1 MSTASQLWNR
11 RRFLGAAG
19 GAAGLLILND
29 ARSARS
35 YRANEKLRIAAVGI
49 GGMGAWN
56 LAHFAG
62 ENVEFLERAMLIKP
76 AAQPVMTGEDIVAL
90 CDVDER
96 PAARLVPGKR
106 NPAAETFARYP
117 RAKRYRDYRVMLE
130 EMDDQIDA
138 VVVST
143 PDHLHAP
150 ISLAAMR
157 RGKHVYCEKPGA
169 HSVAEGRLM
178 ATVAAEKGVATQLG
192 TQIHASENYRRV
204 IELIRSGAIGTVEEC
219 HIWPRGAGVEPT
231 ERPTETPPVPEG
243 FHWDL
248 FLGPTQARP
257 YHPVYSR
264 GCGGNWQR
272 WWDFG
277 CGNLGNMAGHFFNLA
292 FWALDL
298 RHPLSVEAEGPRPH
312 PETTPAQLHVRYRFP
327 ARGAQPPVTLTWTHG
342 SRPPEIFAQNR
353 FPDWAWGVFRGSEG
367 MLLVNYDRW
376 MLWPESKFARFVPP
390 SPSIPP
396 SVGMALSQSAEWM
409 AAYRSLPADRRVAEV
424 GHRLE
429 WVNACKTGSPTACHF
444 GYSSRI
450 MEAIHLGAVAY
461 RAGTRLDWDAAN
473 LRVTNA
479 PHANALLARAYRPGW
494 GM

>member
-1 MSTASQLWNR
+1 MSKLTQNWNR
-11 RRFLGAAG
+11 RRFLGAMG
-19 GAAGLLILND
+19 GAAGLLILKD

-35 YRANEKLRIAAVGI
+35 YQANEKLRVAAVGI

-56 LAHFAG
+56 LAHIAG
-62 ENVEFLERAMLIKP
+62 ENVEFLPTRMLIKP
-76 AAQPVMTGEDIVAL
+76 ATQPVMTGENIVAL
-90 CDVDER
+90 CDVDDR
-96 PAARLVPGKR
+96 TTATSAPDRR
-106 NPAAETFARYP
+106 NPPGETFARYP
-117 RAKRYRDYRVMLE
+117 QAKRYFDYRRMLE

-169 HSVAEGRLM
+169 HSVMEGRLM
-178 ATVAAEKGVATQLG
+178 GQVAAEKGVATQLG

-204 IELIRSGAIGTVEEC
+204 VELLRGGAIGAVEEC
-219 HIWPRGAGVEPT
+219 HIWPRGAGIAPS
-231 ERPTETPPVPEG
+231 ERPKETPPVPAAL
-243 FHWDL
+243 HWEQ
-248 FLGPTQARP
+248 FLGPTRYRP

-277 CGNLGNMAGHFFNLA
+277 NGNLGNMGGHFFNLA
-292 FWALDL
+292 FWALEL
-298 RHPLSVEAEGPRPH
+298 RHPLSVETEGPPPH
-312 PETTPAQLHVRYRFP
+312 PETTPAQLHVRYKFP
-327 ARGAQPPVTLTWTHG
+327 ARGSLPPVTLTWTHG
-342 SRPPEIFAQNR
+342 SEPPRIFAENK
-353 FPDWAWGVFRGSEG
+353 FPDWAWGVFRGTEG

-376 MLWPESKFARFVPP
+376 MLWPERKFAKFVAPA
-390 SPSIPP
+390 PSIPP
-396 SVGMALSQSAEWM
+396 SIGLEITRRAEWI
-409 AAYRSLPADRRVAEV
+409 AAYRALLPGQGLAEF
-424 GHRLE
+424 GHRME
-429 WVNACKTGSPTACHF
+429 WIAACKTGSPTACNF
-444 GYSSRI
+444 GYSGAI
-450 MEAIHLGAVAY
+450 METINLGAAAY

-479 PHANALLARAYRPGW
+479 PQANALLSRPYRPGW

>member
-1 MSTASQLWNR
+1 MSKASQLWNR

-19 GAAGLLILND
+19 GAAGWLILND

-35 YRANEKLRIAAVGI
+35 YRANEKLRVAAVGV

-62 ENVEFLERAMLIKP
+62 ENVEFLDRAMLIKP
-76 AAQPVMTGEDIVAL
+76 AARPVMSGEDIVAL
-90 CDVDER
+90 CDVDDR
-96 PAARLVPGKR
+96 PADRLAPGRR

-117 RAKRYRDYRVMLE
+117 WAKRYHDYRQMLE

-178 ATVAAEKGVATQLG
+178 AEVAAAKGVATQLG
-192 TQIHASENYRRV
+192 TQIHASENYRRIV
-204 IELIRSGAIGTVEEC
+204 ELIRSGAIGAVEEC
-219 HIWPRGAGVEPT
+219 HIWPRGEGAAPSA
-231 ERPTETPPVPEG
+231 RPADTPPVPEG

-248 FLGPTQARP
+248 FLGPTPYRP

-298 RHPLSVEAEGPRPH
+298 RHPLSVETEGPPPH
-312 PETTPAQLHVRYRFP
+312 PETAPPRLHLRYQFP

-342 SRPPEIFAQNR
+342 SQPPEIFARNT
-353 FPDWAWGVFRGSEG
+353 FPDWAWGVFRGTEG

-376 MLWPESKFARFVPP
+376 MLWPERKFAGFVPATTR
-390 SPSIPP
+390 IPP
-396 SVGMALSQSAEWM
+396 SIGMELSRLPEWRD
-409 AAYRSLPADRRVAEV
+409 AYRSLPPGRGVAEV

-429 WVNACKTGSPTACHF
+429 WVAACKTGSPTSCHF
-444 GYSSRI
+444 GYSGPI
-450 MEAIHLGAVAY
+450 METIHLGAVAH
-461 RAGTRLDWDAAN
+461 RVGTRLDWDAAH

-479 PHANALLARAYRPGW
+479 PAANALLARTYRPGW